1 VANFHT
7 PKIIERAVPVYRAF
21 LLECERRRIH
31 LGWSMWQVDD
41 AAGLNDGH
49 YAHCLHVDRATGRQ
63 AQWKTLHLIVSALW
77 PQGFDLA
84 MTHKPGSVLTAEDL
98 RLKVMFAASDNNR
111 LSRRELMRELGK
123 KGGDARRERYK
134 NMTKEERQRIAA
146 KARKTRR
153 QNRLLGA
160 QMQKQRP
167 EIRSPL

>member
-1 VANFHT
+1 
-7 PKIIERAVPVYRAF
+7 
-21 LLECERRRIH
+21 
-31 LGWSMWQVDD
+31 MWQVDD

-98 RLKVMFAASDNNR
+98 RLKVLFAASDNNR

-123 KGGDARRERYK
+123 RGAAARKAKLGKRER
-134 NMTKEERQRIAA
+134 TKIAKRASRAAAVKRSERTAA
-146 KARKTRR
+146 R
-153 QNRLLGA
+153 A
-160 QMQKQRP
+160 QVQSA
-167 EIRSPL
+167 EAT